1 MEKHTIVE
9 EAKEPVDGHLL
20 KLSAQDRL
28 ERILKKIHVMLAE
41 GEPVPGKSG
50 KICVDRDA
58 VCAMLE
64 RLNVAVKDLVEES
77 EMSRQA
83 RDLAVRRSERQGEE
97 MVSQAEKR
105 ADDIYAASLL
115 YTDDAL
121 AEVQRKLDDALRTGR
136 KIWMSFSDRMEEE
149 QKRIRDDQMT
159 LREQLQDLKDSEEYL
174 GIVEERRAKR
184 EKLEKEKQETNQEKK
199 IQNEAKHYPAATQPE
214 IRVNKA
220 YFERRRKLEEEAKAE
235 KETPGPEA
243 DGPLH
248 VTNEEQEPVTVQ
260 TPPPAK
266 VIVNENAAYFRR
278 KEAEQEA
285 DRTESEGQAETE
297 GQTATEG
304 QTGTESRKE
313 AENKKETESRKEWHF
328 PFGRK

>member
-9 EAKEPVDGHLL
+9 EAKEPVDSRLL

-41 GEPVPGKSG
+41 GESVPGKSG
-50 KICVDRDA
+50 KVCVDRDA

-97 MVSQAEKR
+97 LVTQAEKR

-136 KIWMSFSDRMEEE
+136 KIWMSFSNRMEEE

-174 GIVEERRAKR
+174 GIVEERSAKR
-184 EKLEKEKQETNQEKK
+184 EKQEKEKQETNQEKK

-220 YFERRRKLEEEAKAE
+220 YFERRRKLEEEAKTENEASGAE
-235 KETPGPEA
+235 TEESVPETGKRGSKPGMKKKEAVPGPESDIPLYAA
-243 DGPLH
+243 D
-248 VTNEEQEPVTVQ
+248 EEQGPVTVQ
-260 TPPPAK
+260 TPPAAK
-266 VIVNENAAYFRR
+266 VVVNENAAYFRR

-285 DRTESEGQAETE
+285 GRT
-297 GQTATEG
+297 
-304 QTGTESRKE
+304 
-313 AENKKETESRKEWHF
+313 EWHF